1 MKVTNPGP
9 AVVVAGEYEVDA
21 GETVDLPG
29 DIAKSLIRQGWKKA
43 RETTETEEKE

>member
-9 AVVVAGEYEVDA
+9 AVVVAGQYEVGA

-43 RETTETEEKE
+43 KPEPEEKE